1 MPQENESQ
9 RAGDLLK
16 KEEWEPLLK
25 DESKLSPMMQQY
37 LRVKNQHKGYI
48 LFFRLGDF
56 YEMFFDDALTVS
68 RELELTLTGKNCGL
82 PGRAPMCGVPHHSA
96 ETYIQRLIEKGYKVA
111 ICEQVESPYLAKGVV
126 KREVI
131 RITTPGTVIDSTV
144 LPEGENNYIGSIF
157 LVSGRMPEAGLCFAD
172 VSTGE
177 MRFTSLRGQ
186 DIVRLISNE
195 LSRFSPKE
203 LLVNPPLQKETKITG
218 FIRSHLHCVI
228 DLQEEEDYVDT
239 GFEPMLLEQ
248 FGVGNLSELNLTPD
262 TPAFF
267 AVGRLLDYLT
277 ETQKQGVKRLVRLTH
292 YSGEQYL
299 ALDADAVRN
308 LELLRTMRQDGV
320 KGSLLWVL
328 DRTKT
333 AMGKRKMRE
342 YLDSPLMNVAMI
354 SRRQSAVQELYDNT
368 LARGELSE
376 ELKGVYDL
384 QRLMTKVVYGSIGPR
399 DMLALATAAGHLPAV
414 KAVTSSFTSNKLK
427 ELDRNIDTL
436 SDVKKMIDDT
446 INPDTPVSL
455 KDGGVIK

>member
-320 KGSLLWVL
+320 KGSL
-328 DRTKT
+328 
-333 AMGKRKMRE
+333 
-342 YLDSPLMNVAMI
+342 
-354 SRRQSAVQELYDNT
+354 
-368 LARGELSE
+368 
-376 ELKGVYDL
+376 
-384 QRLMTKVVYGSIGPR
+384 
-399 DMLALATAAGHLPAV
+399 
-414 KAVTSSFTSNKLK
+414 
-427 ELDRNIDTL
+427 
-436 SDVKKMIDDT
+436 
-446 INPDTPVSL
+446 
-455 KDGGVIK
+455 